1 LRKPN
6 SRFGAALAAVSPEK
20 HNRADDCFAGERFMS
35 SSDSRTHPS
44 LLQRLRH
51 QPADDAAWAEFV
63 AQYGGKIYGWCR
75 QAWGLQEADARDI
88 SQEVLLKLA
97 AKMRDFAY
105 DPGRSFRAWLRTVA
119 QRTWLDFRDS
129 RRRLGGGSGDP
140 RLHEMLESVAAPDEL
155 GRQLESEYERELLA
169 EAAARVRSRVAPKTW
184 EAFHLAA
191 QEGLPGAEVSAR
203 VGLPV
208 SQVFVAR
215 HRVQKLLRA
224 EIARVEAEAD
234 IRPQDGAD

>member
-1 LRKPN
+1 
-6 SRFGAALAAVSPEK
+6 
-20 HNRADDCFAGERFMS
+20 MI

-44 LLQRLRH
+44 LLQRLRDE
-51 QPADDAAWAEFV
+51 PANEAAWEAFV

-75 QAWGLQEADARDI
+75 QAWALQEADARDVT
-88 SQEVLLKLA
+88 QEVLLKLA

-105 DPGRSFRAWLRTVA
+105 DPSRSFRAWLRTVA

-129 RRRLGGGSGDP
+129 RRRPGWGGGDP
-140 RLHEMLESVAAPDEL
+140 RLQELLQSMAAPDEL
-155 GRQLESEYERELLA
+155 GQQLEAEYERELLA
-169 EAAARVRSRVAPKTW
+169 EATVRVRPRVAPQTW
-184 EAFHLAA
+184 EAFRLAA
-191 QEGLPGAEVSAR
+191 QEGLPGAEVATR

-224 EIARVEAEAD
+224 EVSLLEAEAD
-234 IRPQDGAD
+234 AVAHDATGKDLP